1 MPLTREIATTE
12 NFLFQKPIRAIFSG
26 SSQSGKTYLIGKILQ
41 KQRRLFGDEFCQVKY
56 FFPKYLDESPVD
68 YHQSMSTPISYEKGF
83 PKPDDVLSMPQNSL
97 IIIDDMADQV
107 VKSDLISQLYK
118 VISGKPLLGQRL
130 EHLPWCPP

>member
-107 VKSDLISQLYK
+107 VKSEDRQIK
-118 VISGKPLLGQRL
+118 V
-130 EHLPWCPP
+130 